1 MSTFEFTFVKKLAS
15 NLYEFVNEVHANWIA
30 YAVFHLY
37 EFAIK
42 IEFHKQTF
50 LFEYSILFSL
60 LHAVASCVT
69 EIEFRARAESIALHR
84 HSEVLEFPDVS
95 IISMREALDF
105 RKENMF
111 CCDQFICFLFAC
123 ILQVMCMQ
131 YWPPS
136 LDKTEV
142 YGDIHIGIVNEEQL
156 ANFQIRTFR
165 IWKEN
170 LDVSTSVRACGNLET
185 IGLMPHTQHLNI
197 HKLVETHFHFDRV
210 SSVKNAE
217 YFNFTTPNGIRTRIH
232 FRMQFWSFVVV
243 FGLSLVTL

>member
-1 MSTFEFTFVKKLAS
+1 
-15 NLYEFVNEVHANWIA
+15 
-30 YAVFHLY
+30 
-37 EFAIK
+37 
-42 IEFHKQTF
+42 
-50 LFEYSILFSL
+50 
-60 LHAVASCVT
+60 
-69 EIEFRARAESIALHR
+69 
-84 HSEVLEFPDVS
+84 
-95 IISMREALDF
+95 
-105 RKENMF
+105 
-111 CCDQFICFLFAC
+111 
-123 ILQVMCMQ
+123 MQ

-170 LDVSTSVRACGNLET
+170 LDVSMRPCSNLKT
-185 IGLMPHTQHLNI
+185 IGLMPHTQHLII
-197 HKLVETHFHFDRV
+197 HELVENHFHLDRV

-217 YFNFTTPNGIRTRIH
+217 YFSSTTPNGIRTQIH